1 MGTSTTG
8 KVRLSTAGQLVS
20 CRAITGCVDITATDV
35 VLQDVTV
42 TCTSGKQGEAANGTG
57 AVVVGTGASATISH
71 ATING
76 MSGVHACV
84 WHNGVRLGVVAINC
98 SGINDGVFSWTPGG
112 NGGHNVSVRDS
123 YFHDFTTK
131 TANGHIDGYQTEGAS
146 HVVIDHNTYLMTS
159 DSPGGDNDTDSAIAI
174 WNSMANS
181 TDFTVSDNLIAGGGF
196 SVYAE
201 DYSPSE
207 SSPSGGYTVTDVH
220 FNDNV
225 FSTRLFS
232 CVGSYGVWFPRGA
245 PSDGWHRSG
254 NRVLETGQIID
265 SANPTANGH
274 TCN

>member
-20 CRAITGCVDITATDV
+20 CKAITGCVDITATDV

-123 YFHDFTTK
+123 
-131 TANGHIDGYQTEGAS
+131 
-146 HVVIDHNTYLMTS
+146 YLMTS